1 MNKTS
6 EINKKK
12 RKRNECFVI
21 MPFSDQD
28 GYDPGHFTRVYE
40 DIIVPGCKKAGLLAF
55 RGDSTGKPNIIH
67 IDIVQQLIQAKIA
80 ICDLSARNPN
90 VMFELGIRQAFRLPT
105 VLISDLKTPA
115 IFDVAPIRC
124 FRYNS
129 ELRYRDVL
137 NDQDRLAKVIK
148 ETLDSK
154 SRIPNSILEMAKI
167 DGAVIPASAKKGDKT
182 SDMLRIVLQKI
193 DSMSK
198 NPFGMIG
205 LDGGVL
211 VPMPGLGGGIGAE
224 AKAGTKR
231 GC

>member
-129 ELRYRDVL
+129 ELRYREVL

-154 SRIPNSILEMAKI
+154 SHIPNSILEMAEI

>member
-1 MNKTS
+1 MNKTKVV
-6 EINKKK
+6 NKKR
-12 RKRNECFVI
+12 RKCNDCFVI
-21 MPFSDQD
+21 MPFSDQA

-40 DIIVPGCKKAGLLAF
+40 DIIVPGCKKAGVVAF

-67 IDIVQQLIQAKIA
+67 VDIVRQLIQAKIA
-80 ICDLSARNPN
+80 ICDLSSRNPN

-154 SRIPNSILEMAKI
+154 SHIPNSILEMAEI
-167 DGAVIPASAKKGDKT
+167 DGAVIPSSAKKGDK
-182 SDMLRIVLQKI
+182 SSEMLRIILQKI
-193 DSMSK
+193 DSMAK
-198 NPFGMIG
+198 NPLGMIG
-205 LDGGVL
+205 FDGGDL
-211 VPMPGLGGGIGAE
+211 VPMPGLGEATRAE
-224 AKAGTKR
+224 AKMGLER
-231 GC
+231 RR